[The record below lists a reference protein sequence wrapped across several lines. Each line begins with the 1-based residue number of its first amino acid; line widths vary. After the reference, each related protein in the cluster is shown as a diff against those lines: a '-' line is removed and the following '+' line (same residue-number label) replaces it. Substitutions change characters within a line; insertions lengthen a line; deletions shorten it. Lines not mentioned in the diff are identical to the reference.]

1 MQNSSSVFIPFRQD
15 PKLLMKNRCE
25 KCRTKKQESDYY
37 LRQLDDCDGWPTK
50 SEWLRWFVPRGN
62 EEKIQTAI

>member
-1 MQNSSSVFIPFRQD
+1 MCLTLRQCKIPSSVFIPFRQD

-37 LRQLDDCDGWPTK
+37 LRQLDDCDG
-50 SEWLRWFVPRGN
+50 
-62 EEKIQTAI
+62 